1 MTMNSELNPSNA
13 ALTDGAA
20 EQNFTQ
26 HTHADSHGKRNRIII
41 VIEDGRV
48 VKYIQ
53 KTINKP

>member
-1 MTMNSELNPSNA
+1 MNSELNPSNA

-41 VIEDGRV
+41 VIENGRV